1 MDEQSITLKIAGKDY
16 SLKANSPE
24 MEQAMRIAADDVN
37 KLFAH
42 YTEIYPDRNLE
53 DKLAFVALLEAV
65 YKISS
70 QRKSKALTEE
80 LKEFENEVSNYLKGI
95 EQ

>member
-42 YTEIYPDRNLE
+42 YTEIYPDRNPE

-65 YKISS
+65 YKITT
-70 QRKSKALTEE
+70 QRKAKALADD
-80 LKEFENEVSNYLKGI
+80 LKAFGNDVASYLKGI

>member
-1 MDEQSITLKIAGKDY
+1 MEEQSITLKIAGKDY

-24 MEQAMRIAADDVN
+24 MEQAMRLAADDVN

-42 YTEIYPDRNLE
+42 YTEIYPDRNPE
-53 DKLAFVALLEAV
+53 DKLAFVALLETV
-65 YKISS
+65 YKITT
-70 QRKSKALTEE
+70 QRKAKALADE
-80 LKEFENEVSNYLKGI
+80 LKAFEAETGTYLKGI

>member
-1 MDEQSITLKIAGKDY
+1 MAEQSITLKIAGKDY

-24 MEQAMRIAADDVN
+24 MEQTMRLAADDVN

-42 YTEIYPDRNLE
+42 YTDIYQDRAPE
-53 DKLAFVALLEAV
+53 DKLAFVALLETV
-65 YKISS
+65 YKIST
-70 QRKSKALTEE
+70 QRKAKALSDE
-80 LKEFENEVSNYLKGI
+80 LQAFEKDVENYLKGI